1 MIKTLELENGIR
13 VVLEPMN
20 HLRTVSFGVWVKVG
34 SVNETK
40 ENNGIS
46 HVIEH
51 CLFDK
56 QRFIC
61 PSLKTIE
68 DDERIGLLLR
78 GHKIFMYK
86 QDVKVVE
93 VQDDTYVIS
102 DGRLAITVNKL

>member
-34 SVNETK
+34 SVNETI

-51 CLFDK
+51 CLFKGTKSRSAK
-56 QRFIC
+56 Q
-61 PSLKTIE
+61 LA
-68 DDERIGLLLR
+68 DEISAIGDQLNAFTGKECL
-78 GHKIFMYK
+78 
-86 QDVKVVE
+86 
-93 VQDDTYVIS
+93 
-102 DGRLAITVNKL
+102 